1 MSLHEQSDS
10 LVYFLLIGLCSP
22 ESLYWYNSPGGIVYL
37 YSIILGQTF
46 LVYSIQ
52 HRISCNNHP
61 FLFYLYLY
69 CSIFIHIVLS
79 LSILFYLY
87 PYLFCLRIHCHKAI
101 YYHSLFHLDCV
112 YHFSSDNNCFGR
124 YSMIPSFD
132 FSSFSKKE
140 ILSFKMLTISYDE
153 SFVISLVSFPEIIV
167 SYSKQSLSFKNLK
180 FRLPPEIF

>member
-1 MSLHEQSDS
+1 MFSRIVV
-10 LVYFLLIGLCSP
+10 LVP
-22 ESLYWYNSPGGIVYL
+22 PGEIVYL

-46 LVYSIQ
+46 LVYS
-52 HRISCNNHP
+52 
-61 FLFYLYLY
+61 
-69 CSIFIHIVLS
+69 
-79 LSILFYLY
+79 
-87 PYLFCLRIHCHKAI
+87 IHCHKAI

-132 FSSFSKKE
+132 FSSFSKEE
-140 ILSFKMLTISYDE
+140 ILSFKMLTISCDE

-167 SYSKQSLSFKNLK
+167 SYGKQSLSFKNLK